1 MKNTRNLVITNKE
14 SYLKPDEAV
23 KIGHHI
29 YKTYGIPTTI
39 EIAGKNKLDLKIDL
53 IQLDDVN
60 YKSLKTDLET
70 INIYIYKTTP
80 KHNRRIRLQQKNDT
94 RIAEEMMLNR
104 KMNIL
109 NNESIKSLS

>member
-39 EIAGKNKLDLKIDL
+39 EIAGKK
-53 IQLDDVN
+53 Q
-60 YKSLKTDLET
+60 TR
-70 INIYIYKTTP
+70 P
-80 KHNRRIRLQQKNDT
+80 KN
-94 RIAEEMMLNR
+94 
-104 KMNIL
+104 
-109 NNESIKSLS
+109 

>member
-53 IQLDDVN
+53 IQLDDIN

-80 KHNRRIRLQQKNDT
+80 KHHPILPDYAMLYYTKQHQNITT
-94 RIAEEMMLNR
+94 RCFVSQHPTLTT
-104 KMNIL
+104 
-109 NNESIKSLS
+109 SH

>member
-1 MKNTRNLVITNKE
+1 M
-14 SYLKPDEAV
+14 
-23 KIGHHI
+23 
-29 YKTYGIPTTI
+29 
-39 EIAGKNKLDLKIDL
+39 DLKIDL
-53 IQLDDVN
+53 IQIDDVN

-104 KMNIL
+104 KMNLL